1 MSLTGRSPRI
11 RVGRSPF
18 RAALFRAALFST
30 ALLSTVLFGTG
41 ASPLAQTGP
50 APGATHLD
58 AEVIALACS
67 PALSFTAPAPSLLV
81 TGGQDASTRYLY
93 RPGDLITING
103 GSDNGIEVGQE
114 YFVRRVQ
121 APRGSSISRETPA
134 SIRTAGWIR
143 IYAVDPT
150 MSLATITHAC
160 DTIEIGDYLEPFALP
175 QPAAPDANPGKPQR
189 ENYGHILI
197 GSDRRTMFAKNDFF
211 TVDRGS
217 DHGVTVGARFII
229 YRDKRRTE
237 TAKLPVTTELP
248 AAVTT
253 PEFLFEVGEAVA
265 VNVEPE
271 VSTLLAMSAR
281 SAFLSGDF
289 VAIRK

>member
-1 MSLTGRSPRI
+1 MSLTGRS
-11 RVGRSPF
+11 VSVF
-18 RAALFRAALFST
+18 VTS
-30 ALLSTVLFGTG
+30 ALLAG
-41 ASPLAQTGP
+41 ATSLIAQTGP
-50 APGATHLD
+50 SPSATHLD
-58 AEVIALACS
+58 AEVIALACAPS
-67 PALSFTAPAPSLLV
+67 LSFTTPEPSLLV
-81 TGGQDASTRYLY
+81 TGGQDASTRYIY

-121 APRGSSISRETPA
+121 APRGSGISRETPA
-134 SIRTAGWIR
+134 TIRTTGWIR

-160 DTIEIGDYLEPFALP
+160 DTVEVNDYLEPFTIP
-175 QPAAPDANPGKPQR
+175 QVTAADPNPPKAQR

-197 GSDRRTMFAKNDFF
+197 GSDRRTLFAKNDFF

-229 YRDKRRTE
+229 YRDKRRME

-248 AAVTT
+248 DTVTT
-253 PEFLFEVGEAVA
+253 PEFLYELGEAVA
-265 VNVEPE
+265 VDVRPE
-271 VSTLLAMSAR
+271 SSTLLAMSAR
-281 SAFLSGDF
+281 GAFMSGDF
-289 VAIRK
+289 AAIRK